1 MSRWILTL
9 LALLLFADAA
19 HATTLEI
26 TEGTLLSRALSINVL
41 GDGWLRGDGVT
52 MRVAAFAGYAGPPP
66 TAYQLNLANQNFIWA
81 FVTVGDDFCL
91 LGPGSYGG
99 QPPGDYSS
107 PCGTLTFSSPVP
119 FESGPF
125 SEPYVT
131 APVPFTLSGHLNVG
145 PGYDVVGQGT
155 LVGLYCIHTV
165 CEGSYAS
172 AAALRYTFAVPEPT
186 TLTLLFGGVV
196 ALMAVGSA
204 TKDRPRLLH
213 ISDPPPLRR
222 RPERSWPLAVTW
234 TYRGSRAQGL

>member
-1 MSRWILTL
+1 MPIVIL
-9 LALLLFADAA
+9 LALLLFANTAG
-19 HATTLEI
+19 ATTLEI
-26 TEGTLLSRALSINVL
+26 TEGTLLSRALSINIL

-155 LVGLYCIHTV
+155 LVGLYCIHTI

-172 AAALRYTFAVPEPT
+172 AAALRYTFTVPEPS
-186 TLTLLFGGVV
+186 TLGLV
-196 ALMAVGSA
+196 ATGLGLMACA
-204 TKDRPRLLH
+204 W
-213 ISDPPPLRR
+213 RR
-222 RPERSWPLAVTW
+222 RQA
-234 TYRGSRAQGL
+234 